1 MNIGSVVDVE
11 EVAEFAKTLPNV
23 VYTSTSVF
31 SCSDAGQ
38 QEIKEAIKDYNLNR
52 IVVAACTPM
61 IHEGTY
67 RALLKE
73 AGLSPYYFQMVNL
86 REHNSFVHT
95 DKEAATEKAKRLVA
109 AGVAR
114 AELLEDIPVMEL
126 ETVEAVMVVGAGIT
140 GMTTALDLAKQ
151 GIKVYL
157 VESSSSIGGSMAKF
171 DRVFPTDDCS
181 I

>member
-1 MNIGSVVDVE
+1 VE

-23 VYTSTSVF
+23 VYTRTNVF

-38 QEIKEAIKDYNLNR
+38 LEIKDAIKEHNLNR
-52 IVVAACTPM
+52 VVVAACTPM

-86 REHNSFVHT
+86 REHDSFVHT

-114 AELLEDIPVMEL
+114 AELLEDIPVL
-126 ETVEAVMVVGAGIT
+126 E
-140 GMTTALDLAKQ
+140 
-151 GIKVYL
+151 
-157 VESSSSIGGSMAKF
+157 
-171 DRVFPTDDCS
+171 
-181 I
+181 